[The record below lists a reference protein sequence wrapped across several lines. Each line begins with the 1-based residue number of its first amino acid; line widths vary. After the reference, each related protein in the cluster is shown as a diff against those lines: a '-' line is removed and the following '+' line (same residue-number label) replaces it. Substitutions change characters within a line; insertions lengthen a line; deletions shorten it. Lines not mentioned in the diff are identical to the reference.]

1 MNSSYR
7 TGFLLAAVACV
18 LVGASFTAGG
28 ALVQYPH
35 AGGQALRYA
44 SAALLLL
51 WPSRGGAAR
60 KLRSLTARHWAL
72 AAAVAGVGMVGFNL
86 SILAAERTAQPA
98 VPGVLVGCAPVVVA
112 VLVPLGAG
120 RRPSPAVVTGAL
132 LVASGAFAVQG
143 WGGTDTAG
151 LCWSVAALA
160 GEVGFALLAA
170 PLVGRLGPP
179 LLSACVCALAAL
191 EAAGVAAVCDGRA
204 ALRVPTGAET
214 LALAWQS
221 VVATVIGFVCWY
233 AGMQRIGAERAT
245 LCSGL
250 IPVSAALTAPLVG
263 VGTFGAGRLMG
274 SALVA
279 TGVAVGSGALRR
291 RGRARPVRVR
301 DAVRTGRARSAV
313 GRTASRTEPGAAGP
327 RAASD
332 SAAAGRD
339 RAVATP
345 ASRR

>member
-1 MNSSYR
+1 MNSSSR
-7 TGFLLAAVACV
+7 TGFLLAAFACV

-28 ALVQYPH
+28 DLVHYPH
-35 AGGQALRYA
+35 AGGQALRYG

-51 WPSRGGAAR
+51 WPARVGAAR
-60 KLRSLTARHWAL
+60 KLRALTLRHWTL
-72 AAAVAGVGMVGFNL
+72 AAAVAGIGMVGFNL

-151 LCWSVAALA
+151 LCWSVAALG

-191 EAAGVAAVCDGRA
+191 EAAGVAAACEGRT
-204 ALRVPTGAET
+204 ALRVPTGPQT

-221 VVATVIGFVCWY
+221 VIATVIGFVCWY
-233 AGMQRIGAERAT
+233 AGMRRIGVERAT

-250 IPVSAALTAPLVG
+250 IPVSTALTAPLVR
-263 VGTFGAGRLMG
+263 VGSFGAGGLLG

-279 TGVAVGSGALRR
+279 TGVAIGSGALARPA
-291 RGRARPVRVR
+291 RGRPVR
-301 DAVRTGRARSAV
+301 GRPAA
-313 GRTASRTEPGAAGP
+313 GGTASRTPAGSARP
-327 RAASD
+327 PQ
-332 SAAAGRD
+332 AAAGRD
-339 RAVATP
+339 RAVGP